1 MHEGRLA
8 VDIETASPNGPPSD
22 FRDTDDFELVAVGL
36 GHRVGDGVTDA
47 DPEVEVEVLLR
58 DGDWSLAHT
67 ADLLRRVVE
76 WCEARGGGVVTY
88 NGEYFDEHHLRA
100 WADRVADAGVWA
112 DAPRRIDAL
121 FADHLDLGT
130 LAAEAYPGAVRANR
144 DIPALWKACEEAGV
158 DQPTV
163 WYDDYDLPAGYL
175 KRLGVE
181 DGHVKG
187 AHVGEA
193 LGEAYVEG
201 VVAGLDHTRT
211 HAELTRLL
219 VDYAAGDIEPL
230 FSLRDALRR
239 TDASAD

>member
-22 FRDTDDFELVAVGL
+22 FRNTDDFELVAVGL
-36 GHRVGDGVTDA
+36 GHRVVGATDA
-47 DPEVEVEVLLR
+47 DTEVEVEVLLR
-58 DGDWSLAHT
+58 DGDWSLEHT

-76 WCEARGGGVVTY
+76 WCEARGGRVVTY

-112 DAPRRIDAL
+112 DAPRRVDAL
-121 FADHLDLGT
+121 FADHVDLAG
-130 LAAEAYPGAVRANR
+130 LAAEAYPEAVRPNR
-144 DIPALWKACEEAGV
+144 DIPALWKACKEAGV

-175 KRLGVE
+175 ERLGVE
-181 DGHVKG
+181 DAHVKG

-230 FSLRDALRR
+230 FSLHDALRR
-239 TDASAD
+239 AGASAD